1 MALEEAVDP
10 DVLDRAV
17 AEAYLQWR
25 AGSLVALPAG
35 RLRLDALLAALV
47 R

>member
-1 MALEEAVDP
+1 LEDAVDP
-10 DVLDRAV
+10 EVLDRAV
-17 AEAYLQWR
+17 AESYLQWQ
-25 AGSLVALPAG
+25 AGKLVALPAG